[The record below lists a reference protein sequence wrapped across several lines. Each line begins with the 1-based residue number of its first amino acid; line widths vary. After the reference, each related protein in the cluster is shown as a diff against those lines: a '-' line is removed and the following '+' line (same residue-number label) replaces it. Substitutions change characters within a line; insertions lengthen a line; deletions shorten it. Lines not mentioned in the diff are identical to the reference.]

1 MNTNKG
7 FIKFAHTVTYVCW
20 RRSTTENGIDI
31 QDWAAR
37 ESAEAL
43 EFAIETSC
51 ANNVDFTAFFGRR
64 NKNPQF
70 FVDGKETR
78 LSLLL

>member
-1 MNTNKG
+1 MIMPKG
-7 FIKFAHTVTYVCW
+7 FIKLCHTVTYVCW
-20 RRSTTENGIDI
+20 RRTNAESGIDT
-31 QDWAAR
+31 QDWAAK
-37 ESAEAL
+37 EAAEAR

-51 ANNVDFTAFFGRR
+51 SNDVEFTAFFGRR
-64 NKNPQF
+64 NKKPQF